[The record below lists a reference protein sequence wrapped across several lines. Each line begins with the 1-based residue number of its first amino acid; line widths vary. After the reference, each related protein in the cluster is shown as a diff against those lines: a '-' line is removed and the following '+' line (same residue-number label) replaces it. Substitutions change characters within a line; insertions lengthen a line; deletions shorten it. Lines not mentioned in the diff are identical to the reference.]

1 MSRRYSLSGSCGA
14 AVMRGGGRC
23 KQAEKGSAV
32 VARACAA
39 ENIPMVRLMASRLLT
54 RVGRQRHSAWLGR
67 GRELGRGLGVRG
79 RHSRTSDSVLSAW
92 YARQTQRSASTG
104 LIEAPAPSA
113 AAPTPCAAA
122 VACGGAAAG
131 EYRDIVL

>member
-1 MSRRYSLSGSCGA
+1 M
-14 AVMRGGGRC
+14 
-23 KQAEKGSAV
+23 
-32 VARACAA
+32 
-39 ENIPMVRLMASRLLT
+39 
-54 RVGRQRHSAWLGR
+54 
-67 GRELGRGLGVRG
+67 GVRR

-131 EYRDIVL
+131 LLGLGGGGAAAAVATCLSYSR